1 MLFTPVKF
9 SILFHY
15 QISIFFSPYSI
26 SARTNSSGRYMFVVT
41 GIIFLR
47 ITHYIHFQRQPLF
60 SFLSFYCPLIFSLP
74 YCPLFLLRTFL
85 SIFQFFF
92 VFFLPSFLLCNAYN
106 DLEKDSYWISIS
118 LIRLYRKFSIIFPR
132 HYFILLLCPIKS

>member
-60 SFLSFYCPLIFSLP
+60 SFFI
-74 YCPLFLLRTFL
+74 FLLSIDL
-85 SIFQFFF
+85 LSSLLPSLSSQNLSLYISIFLCLLPS
-92 VFFLPSFLLCNAYN
+92 FLPSFFVMHITIWR
-106 DLEKDSYWISIS
+106 KIVIGS
-118 LIRLYRKFSIIFPR
+118 LSHSFD
-132 HYFILLLCPIKS
+132 FIVNFL